1 MRRTEGWH
9 SDKRAF
15 AKQRKG
21 KEKKEPIHRPIG
33 GSELPVFATEVTSKS
48 LSDLAGQPNV
58 LAVLPNQRVHLIR
71 PREINYSALGRYE
84 ARHKMTWGL
93 RQLDVPT
100 MWETTTG
107 ADINVAVLD
116 TGVHGD
122 HPALERDGTSKVT
135 EYVVV
140 DPLGRRITASPTFD
154 GGQHGTHVCGTIAGG
169 KDEDGIAIGVA
180 PDANLL
186 VAGALLG
193 DATLLTLFE
202 ALAWAVEHGADIVNM
217 SLGFTYYEPLFTVF
231 LQMLMEEYGIL
242 PVVAIGNENHG
253 NTSSPGNAHTALSVG
268 AVEKMPGGKVDVPFF
283 SGGASLVFP
292 GQQPDIVHKP
302 DVVAPGVQVWSS
314 IPPEKR
320 PEGTYWYSY
329 MDGTSM
335 ATPHVAGVAALL
347 LSLA

>member
-1 MRRTEGWH
+1 MTDPSIISPAFRPFLEEAKPNDVREAIVVYRAPVKTTPVRGRLRKHKKRLDYVKARAAEQQPLEAKVFAGY
-9 SDKRAF
+9 KRAF

-231 LQMLMEEYGIL
+231 L
-242 PVVAIGNENHG
+242 
-253 NTSSPGNAHTALSVG
+253 
-268 AVEKMPGGKVDVPFF
+268 
-283 SGGASLVFP
+283 
-292 GQQPDIVHKP
+292 
-302 DVVAPGVQVWSS
+302 
-314 IPPEKR
+314 
-320 PEGTYWYSY
+320 
-329 MDGTSM
+329 
-335 ATPHVAGVAALL
+335 
-347 LSLA
+347 